1 MTTIYEIRSAID
13 GLGLSGQ
20 AVCLH
25 ASLRSLGKVDGGA
38 RSVVDAFLSERCT
51 LLVPAFSW
59 KYAVSAPNDRRI
71 ERNGRD
77 DAVRAP
83 AEQNATEGYSLSAV
97 EIDSDMGAVAAAV
110 VRSQDRLRGN
120 HPLCSFAAV
129 GELADPLVSEQQPL
143 DAMAPMRQLADAD
156 GFVLLAGVGLSSMTL
171 LHWAEQLAGRSL
183 FRRWALDA
191 NRHAVEVEAGGCSA
205 GFGNL
210 ETAIGGLAKEAQIG
224 RGLWRAFPAAEAA
237 RLASDAIRRDP
248 AITHCAD
255 TGCAR
260 CNDAV
265 LGGPLL

>member
-1 MTTIYEIRSAID
+1 MTTVYEIRSAVN

-20 AVCLH
+20 FVCLH
-25 ASLRSLGKVDGGA
+25 TSLRSLGKVDGGA

-83 AEQNATEGYSLSAV
+83 AEQDATEGYSVSTV

-110 VRSQDRLRGN
+110 VRSHDRVRGN

-129 GELADPLVSEQQPL
+129 GELADPLVTEQQPL
-143 DAMAPMRQLADAD
+143 DAMAPMRQLADAN

-191 NRHAVEVEAGGCSA
+191 NRHAVEVETGGCSA

-210 ETAIGGLAKEAQIG
+210 ETAVGGLAKEAQVG